1 MAGEH
6 SRSLGERADR
16 GGGTSGT
23 GRAVARSGRR
33 APLMRGWLDARLEM
47 LA

>member
-16 GGGTSGT
+16 GGRNLGDRPG
-23 GRAVARSGRR
+23 GGEKRPPRPVNAGVA
-33 APLMRGWLDARLEM
+33 
-47 LA
+47 